1 VKSLKISLLG
11 APRVEVDGLQLGVDT
26 RKAVAM
32 LAFLAVTGHTH
43 SRAVIADLLW
53 PELDGERAGGALRRT
68 LSTLRAGLGADRLL
82 SDRNSI
88 ALELDGAWFDLAESR
103 AVAADPSAGIDDLRL
118 ASELHRDDLMAGF
131 ALRDSVHFDDWVRD
145 TQDEVRRERAGL
157 LDRLVDALAGR
168 GRADDA
174 VARARERL
182 ALDELHEP
190 THRRLI
196 ELYALAGRRGDALG
210 QYRDCVRVLDREL
223 GVAPLNETTE
233 LYSSISTGTPPVPLV
248 IEEDAPP
255 TGELA
260 MMGRDSELNRILDAF
275 GRVGDQG
282 VLAVIDGES
291 GVGKTR
297 LAQEALV
304 RLAHDGAR
312 VIVARP
318 HAGEQGLAYGVIATV
333 LRAAID
339 DGADDV
345 PETLRGDAARLLPD
359 FGAPPPTSLDEPGA
373 RLRFLEAIS
382 RLIAGAFAA
391 AAGVVFIDD
400 LQWCD
405 PASLDAL
412 AYLGRRLDHRQLLLL
427 CARRS
432 DEPDPERRYAQLA
445 ELGERITLAR
455 LTREDV
461 VALATR
467 SGLAAGTA
475 ERVFRES
482 EGLPLFVTE
491 LMSADGAAAATTT
504 GGVRAMLDARV
515 EAASDISAQVLSAA
529 AIIGRTFDAD
539 DVRVVSGRSE
549 EEVASA
555 LEELIARALIAELEQ
570 SYDFSNERLRGVVE
584 DRLGRARR
592 RLLHGRAAHAL
603 MTRHED
609 HAIIARHLELAG
621 DEKEAATEYAAAGDR
636 ARALSARAEAVAHYE
651 AALALGYP
659 DPAALRESIGDVHT
673 LRGEYDLALAAYNA
687 AAAQT
692 ERDGAGRLEHKLG
705 AVHERRGDWQLAEIH
720 YRQGLTFGADRA
732 VVQSD
737 RSRVAWRRGDA
748 EQARTLGFEALGLAQ
763 DSGAQAAE
771 AQANNILGLLGGGR
785 EYLQR
790 SLELSDGL
798 ADASVK
804 IAALNNL
811 ALDHAAAGELAEAEA
826 LTREALEL
834 CIARGDRHHEAAL
847 RNNLADVLH
856 QAGRQDGAMEE
867 LKRAVTAFAAIGSES
882 ESLYPGVWGL
892 VEW

>member
-1 VKSLKISLLG
+1 MISPA
-11 APRVEVDGLQLGVDT
+11 AP
-26 RKAVAM
+26 
-32 LAFLAVTGHTH
+32 
-43 SRAVIADLLW
+43 W
-53 PELDGERAGGALRRT
+53 
-68 LSTLRAGLGADRLL
+68 STLRAGLGAERLL

-88 ALELDGAWFDLAESR
+88 ALALDGAWFDLVESR
-103 AVAADPSAGIDDLRL
+103 VVAADPTAEIDALRV
-118 ASELHRDDLMAGF
+118 ACELHRDDLMAGF
-131 ALRDSVHFDDWVRD
+131 ALRDSVHFDDWLRD

-157 LDRLVDALAGR
+157 LDRLIDALAGR

-174 VARARERL
+174 VARACERL

-233 LYSSISTGTPPVPLV
+233 LYNSISTGTPPLPLA
-248 IEEDAPP
+248 IEEETPP

-260 MMGRDSELNRILDAF
+260 LTGRDAELHRILDAF
-275 GRVGDQG
+275 GCVGERG
-282 VLAVIDGES
+282 VLAVIEGES

-304 RLAHDGAR
+304 RLAQGGAR

-339 DGADDV
+339 DGADAV
-345 PETLRGDAARLLPD
+345 PEALRGDIARLLPD

-382 RLIAGAFAA
+382 GLIAASFAA

-405 PASLDAL
+405 PASLEAL
-412 AYLGRRLDHRQLLLL
+412 AYLARRLDHRHLLLL

-432 DEPDPERRYAQLA
+432 DEPDHERRYVQLA
-445 ELGERITLAR
+445 ELAERITLAR

-467 SGLAAGTA
+467 LGLDAGTA

-491 LMSADGAAAATTT
+491 LMSADGAAATTT

-539 DVRVVSGRSE
+539 DVRVVSGRSQ

-555 LEELIARALIAELEQ
+555 LEELIARGLIVELEHG
-570 SYDFSNERLRGVVE
+570 YDFSHERLRGVVE

-592 RLLHGRAAHAL
+592 RLLHGRAAQAL
-603 MTRHED
+603 TARHED
-609 HAIIARHLELAG
+609 HAIMARHLELAG
-621 DEKEAATEYAAAGDR
+621 AEQEAAIEYAAAGDN
-636 ARALSARAEAVAHYE
+636 ARGLSARAEAVAHYE
-651 AALALGYP
+651 AALALGHP
-659 DPAALRESIGDVHT
+659 DPAGLRESIGDVHT

-687 AAAQT
+687 AAAQAKQ
-692 ERDGAGRLEHKLG
+692 DGAGRLEHKLG

-720 YRQGLTFGADRA
+720 HLQALALGGDPA
-732 VVQSD
+732 VVQAD
-737 RSRVAWRRGDA
+737 RSRIAWRRGDA
-748 EQARTLGFEALGLAQ
+748 EEARTLGFEALGLAQ
-763 DSGAQAAE
+763 KAGAQAAE
-771 AQANNILGLLGGGR
+771 AQANNLLGLLGCGR

-790 SLELSDGL
+790 SLELSHGL
-798 ADASVK
+798 ADASVR

-834 CIARGDRHHEAAL
+834 CTAQGDRHHEAAL

-856 QAGRQDGAMEE
+856 RAGRQDGAMEE
-867 LKRAVTAFAAIGSES
+867 LKRAVTAFAAIGSERD
-882 ESLYPGVWGL
+882 SLYPGVWGL